1 MWFERFLD
9 EDIGFGDITSEL
21 LLTDE
26 GIIGTIFAK
35 EECVLAGLDEIF
47 EIFTH
52 YGVKC
57 TKMAGDGDRLLSG
70 DVVMELRGKAK
81 DILRLERAALNILGH
96 MSGIATKASGMIEI
110 AKKEN
115 PNIRVAVT
123 RKTIP
128 GLRNLDKKAAMLG
141 GADTHRLRL
150 DDHILI
156 KDNHLAVVGD
166 VKKAVERAKKAS
178 FVRKI
183 EVEVESLED
192 ALSAAK
198 AGADII
204 MLDNMSTENA
214 EKTYEKI
221 KSKYPQVL
229 IEISGGINEDNI
241 AGYAKYA
248 DIISSG
254 SITHSAR
261 SIDFSMEVEL
271 II

>member
-1 MWFERFLD
+1 MWFERFLE

-21 LLTDE
+21 LLGDE
-26 GIIGTIFAK
+26 EILGTIFAK
-35 EECVLAGLDEIF
+35 EECVLAGMDEIAEMF
-47 EIFTH
+47 GHHGI
-52 YGVKC
+52 KC
-57 TKMAGDGDRLLSG
+57 TRFASDGDRIKTG
-70 DVVMELRGKAK
+70 DN
-81 DILRLERAALNILGH
+81 ILEVKGRARDVLKLERTALNILGH
-96 MSGIATKASGMIEI
+96 MSGIATKASAFVER
-110 AKKEN
+110 ARKEN
-115 PNIRVAVT
+115 PEIIVAVT
-123 RKTIP
+123 RKTTP
-128 GLRNLDKKAAMLG
+128 GLRNMDKKAAMLG

-156 KDNHLAVVGD
+156 KDNHIAVVGS
-166 VKKAVERAKKAS
+166 VAEAVRRAKKAS

-183 EVEVESLED
+183 EIEVESLED
-192 ALSAAK
+192 ALSAAE

-204 MLDNMSTENA
+204 MLDNMGPENA
-214 EKTYEKI
+214 RRAYEKI

-229 IEISGGINEDNI
+229 VEISGGINEDNI
-241 AGYAKYA
+241 ASYAKCA